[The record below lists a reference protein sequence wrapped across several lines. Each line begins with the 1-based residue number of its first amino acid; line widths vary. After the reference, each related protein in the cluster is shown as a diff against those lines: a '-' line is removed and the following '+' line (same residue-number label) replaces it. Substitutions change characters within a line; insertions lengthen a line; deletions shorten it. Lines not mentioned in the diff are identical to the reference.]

1 MMILVNGGSSSGK
14 SAFAESLITEQAKKE
29 DVMEKTAG
37 GWMRGSSQR
46 MKKTGEWMR
55 GSSQG
60 TDVRQQ
66 PSWYLAT
73 MIAWDEECR
82 ERIRKHREMR
92 AKKNFMTIECPMD
105 LSNVEVPKGSR
116 CLLECVSNLAA
127 NEMYRQDM
135 EDPSAGAGER
145 ILEGIRKIRKNANL
159 LVIVTNDVSGDQGP
173 YSEETE
179 TYRELLGGINC
190 VLAEEADEVYEA
202 ICGQPVAVKRKM
214 REDTELEERKKDEVL
229 GSRSDITLF
238 VGGAYQGKAKL
249 AMHEAVTEDNRFLL
263 VADGEKSPME
273 DAFNSEAVLNLHMYI
288 RRLIDAVLGEYD
300 VKNERDRSFC
310 DSICE
315 KIKKKS
321 EEKKVPAKGSEERS
335 FVRKKMMPEEQ
346 MDETVSVEMQVEKL
360 MYPYLDMLLEKNPNA
375 VITCD
380 EIGCGIV
387 PVDKTDRL
395 WREMTG
401 DACQYLAARAAKVC
415 RVVCGI
421 PMVLKGGEA

>member
-14 SAFAESLITEQAKKE
+14 SAFAESLI
-29 DVMEKTAG
+29 AG
-37 GWMRGSSQR
+37 R
-46 MKKTGEWMR
+46 
-55 GSSQG
+55 
-60 TDVRQQ
+60 Q

-82 ERIRKHREMR
+82 ERIQKHRAMR

-105 LSNVEVPKGSR
+105 LSDVEVPEGSR

-135 EDPSAGAGER
+135 EHPASGAGDR
-145 ILEGIRKIRKNANL
+145 ILRGIRKIRKNANL

-179 TYRELLGGINC
+179 EYRELLGEINC
-190 VLAEEADEVYEA
+190 ALADEADEVYDV
-202 ICGQPVAVKRKM
+202 ICGNPVLVKRKK
-214 REDTELEERKKDEVL
+214 REEREVEERKREAAV
-229 GSRSDITLF
+229 GRRNGITLF
-238 VGGAYQGKAKL
+238 VGGAYQGKSRL
-249 AMHEAVTEDNRFLL
+249 AMQEAVTEENRFIL
-263 VADGEKSPME
+263 VADGEQSPME

-300 VKNERDRSFC
+300 VRREQDRIFSEN
-310 DSICE
+310 ILE
-315 KIKKKS
+315 KIAA
-321 EEKKVPAKGSEERS
+321 EKKISVDISSKRMFAVEEA
-335 FVRKKMMPEEQ
+335 MNEEQ
-346 MDETVSVEMQVEKL
+346 IKENASAEMRVEKIL
-360 MYPYLDMLLEKNPNA
+360 YPYLDMILQKNPNA

-387 PVDKTDRL
+387 PIDKTDRL

-415 RVVCGI
+415 HVVCGI